1 MLLFKATGFFCRME
15 KASAEVGQMK
25 GKGMLDV
32 QQHEK
37 KCLFNCVDIFVLCET
52 EKQTPLFEMLDHSA
66 LLPAT
71 LTLNQS
77 PVLLL

>member
-15 KASAEVGQMK
+15 EASAEVGQMK

-52 EKQTPLFEMLDHSA
+52 EKQMPLFEMLDTQLYYPPLKH
-66 LLPAT
+66 
-71 LTLNQS
+71 
-77 PVLLL
+77 